1 MASRPSTT
9 FKKRQK
15 EIERAEKQ
23 REKAAQRLERKKEGR
38 APEDDMMMSLE
49 EAAALR
55 S

>member
-23 REKAAQRLERKKEGR
+23 RDKAAQRLERKKEDR
-38 APEDDMMMSLE
+38 VPEDDMMTLE
-49 EAAALR
+49 EATALR
-55 S
+55 SL